1 MAGITART
9 SKQTGGK
16 RQFLLPCSSLPVSLK
31 CPLWIEPLKDAAN
44 KKLHG
49 AWKEGLRN
57 IVRRESFVEVR
68 VCLLVF
74 SMGKLPQIYKV
85 SERREE
91 KFELSEE
98 EEEGEIIQPEGI

>member
-9 SKQTGGK
+9 SKQTEGK

-31 CPLWIEPLKDAAN
+31 CALWIEPLKEAAN
-44 KKLHG
+44 KELRG

-74 SMGKLPQIYKV
+74 SMGNFLRFTRSVK
-85 SERREE
+85 EE
-91 KFELSEE
+91 KKNLNFQKKKR
-98 EEEGEIIQPEGI
+98 GK